1 VRLSA
6 ATAGLRGLILLGLV
20 PATMSAA
27 WAADTTTDATSD
39 TVSLETLRQN
49 LQKAIPEL
57 TSEDVR
63 PAGVAGLFEVQL
75 GSQFAYVT
83 PDGGYLLSG
92 DLVDLNSGA
101 RLTEQRRRQ
110 WRLQEVAPLEADAI
124 VFPAKGARRASVTV
138 FTDIDCRYCRQWHR
152 QVPDLN
158 DQGVEV
164 RYLFFPR
171 SGPGS
176 ASYRKAGQVW
186 CAADPQAALTRAK
199 QDRKVKDERDDCAPP
214 IDAQW
219 SLAQALEL
227 RATPALLM
235 PDGQLKYGFRSV
247 EDVLRELG
255 ASAQP
260 PP

>member
-1 VRLSA
+1 MRLPAA
-6 ATAGLRGLILLGLV
+6 ATIRRGAVVLGLALTLMAPV
-20 PATMSAA
+20 Q
-27 WAADTTTDATSD
+27 AADAPSDA
-39 TVSLETLRQN
+39 VSLEALRQN
-49 LQKAIPEL
+49 LQKSIPEL
-57 TSEDVR
+57 ESDDVR

-92 DLVDLNSGA
+92 DLIDLHSGA
-101 RLTEQRRRQ
+101 RLTEHRRRQ
-110 WRLQEVAPLEADAI
+110 WRLQEVAALEDEAI
-124 VFPAKGARRASVTV
+124 VFPAQGEQRASVTV

-158 DQGVEV
+158 ARGIEV

-171 SGPGS
+171 SGPGTP
-176 ASYRKAGQVW
+176 SYRKAAEVW
-186 CAADPQAALTRAK
+186 CAADQQAALTRAK
-199 QDRKVKDERDDCAPP
+199 QDRKLKGERENCAPP
-214 IDAQW
+214 IDAEW
-219 SLAQALEL
+219 ALAQALEL

-247 EDVLRELG
+247 DDLLKDLG
-255 ASAQP
+255 TSTQP